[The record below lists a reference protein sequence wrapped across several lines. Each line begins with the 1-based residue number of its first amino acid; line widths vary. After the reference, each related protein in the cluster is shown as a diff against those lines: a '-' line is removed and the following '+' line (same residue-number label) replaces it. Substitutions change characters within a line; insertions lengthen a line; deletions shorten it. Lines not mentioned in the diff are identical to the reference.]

1 MLKRA
6 ALLSVP
12 VQALLL
18 ASLSYAETQP
28 KPISVTPFVGG
39 YTFDGGQRL
48 QTKPV
53 YGLRAGYDLNERWG
67 VEGVFDYVA
76 TKLKGGLGDADSFS
90 YRLEGLYN
98 LMPGNRLMPFLAAGL
113 GGNTI
118 SYSGGAKDS
127 TDASLDYGAGIK
139 YLLSDSWAVRGDL
152 RNVLVFNKTNQVWS
166 NLEYTIGLSYLFGG
180 AAKPA
185 PAPPPPPPAP
195 PTPTS
200 SLSATP
206 RAVTKGQPATLSWS
220 SENAADCD
228 LQPGIGPVKPQ
239 GSMDVTPSAD
249 TDYTLSCSGPG
260 GRASS
265 AANVSVAAPV
275 TPAPKANLSIMPGS
289 ITQGQS
295 GKLTWTSQDATGCDI
310 EPNIGPVQP
319 QGSMDVTPS
328 VDTTYT
334 LTCTGA
340 GGTAESTAGLSV
352 AAPAPK
358 KEQLC
363 QTLNIEFETGK
374 ADIPERYHDDLKKV
388 ADFMKEF
395 PQVKGVIEG
404 HTDNRGGKA
413 YNERLSGKR
422 AQSVKNYLVDK
433 FGIDGSRL
441 GVKGYGYSKPI
452 ATNATAEGR
461 QKNRRIVA
469 DFGCVEK

>member
-6 ALLSVP
+6 ALLLSVP
-12 VQALLL
+12 VPALLL
-18 ASLSYAETQP
+18 ASLACAETQP

-48 QTKPV
+48 LTKPV
-53 YGLRAGYDLNERWG
+53 YGLRAGYDLDERWG

-139 YLLSDSWAVRGDL
+139 YLLSDSWALRGDL
-152 RNVLVFNKTNQVWS
+152 RNVLVFNRTNQVWS
-166 NLEYTIGLSYLFGG
+166 NLEYTVGLSYLFGG

-185 PAPPPPPPAP
+185 PPPPQPPS
-195 PTPTS
+195 PTS
-200 SLSATP
+200 NLSVTP
-206 RAVTKGQPATLSWS
+206 RSVTKGEKATLSWS
-220 SENAADCD
+220 SENSTDCD
-228 LQPGIGPVKPQ
+228 LQPNIGPVKPQ
-239 GSMDVTPSAD
+239 GSMDVNPSAD
-249 TDYTLSCSGPG
+249 TDYTLSCSGLG
-260 GRASS
+260 GTARS
-265 AANVSVAAPV
+265 AANVSVVAPV
-275 TPAPKANLSIMPGS
+275 TPAPKASLSIAPGS
-289 ITQGQS
+289 ISPGQS
-295 GKLTWTSQDATGCDI
+295 GRLTWTSQNAEGCDI
-310 EPNIGPVQP
+310 QPNIGPVKTE
-319 QGSMDVTPS
+319 GSMDVTPS
-328 VDTTYT
+328 ADTTYT

-340 GGTAESTAGLSV
+340 GGTAESAAGISV
-352 AAPAPK
+352 AAPAPAPK

-374 ADIPERYHDDLKKV
+374 ADIPGRYHDDLARL

-395 PQVKGVIEG
+395 PQVKGVIAG

-413 YNERLSGKR
+413 YNDRLSERR
-422 AQSVKNYLVDK
+422 AQSVRNYLVDK
-433 FGIDGSRL
+433 FGIEGSRL